1 MKNRRCRLA
10 AEFLAAFVICL
21 TFVGPVSAGGEQKV
35 RARADRALRD
45 GDFENAE
52 KMFRELLAKDAR
64 DKDAR
69 LGLSFALLKQRHLQ
83 DAYDQAARVILAEPL
98 SSRAHALLGA
108 AILAS
113 GNFQNSVEEFRTAL
127 SLEENESLA
136 IAGLAMVDFYE
147 NRMDA
152 AIKGLRRAVSLD
164 SDEPDYIFNL
174 GQATARNERYKE
186 AADAYERFLIIAPKT
201 DADRRARIRGLIDF
215 LRYLGN
221 QGVLYS
227 PNGNR
232 TSMPFESI
240 DGRPLL
246 KVRVNGSKEFLRF
259 VLDSG
264 SGMSV
269 ISEETA
275 KKLGLRPVARGGLA
289 RAVGGGGKFEIVYGF
304 LSSLELGDVKVAS
317 VPVYIRHFY
326 DNRIPVDGYLGLS
339 VISKF
344 IASVDYGERIFTLE
358 KQSGS
363 DDNDQIPAALAGPI
377 RTDIVEIPV
386 RTTSSGFL
394 SGEVRLEGIDKP
406 LNFIVDTGASVS
418 VVSEKLVTDEDLNSY
433 IAPVRMRVYGAA
445 GIADDVKT
453 VLLPKVMIGG
463 LTREQITA
471 AILDMEPVNETAG
484 FTQNGILGGNFLGHY
499 RVSFD
504 FHRALIRLEPLKKT
518 AKTGDSPTVQ
528 PM

>member
-1 MKNRRCRLA
+1 MKNRRRRLA

-21 TFVGPVSAGGEQKV
+21 AFVGPVSASGEQKG

-98 SSRAHALLGA
+98 SGRAHALLGA

-127 SLEENESLA
+127 SLQENESLA

-174 GQATARNERYKE
+174 GQANARNERYKE
-186 AADAYERFLIIAPKT
+186 AADAYERFLLIAPKT

-221 QGVLYS
+221 QGALYTT
-227 PNGNR
+227 NGNR

-259 VLDSG
+259 VLDTG

-275 KKLGLRPVARGGLA
+275 KKLGLHPVARGGLA

-326 DNRIPVDGYLGLS
+326 DNRTPVDGYLGLS

-344 IASVDYGERIFTLE
+344 IASVDYGERIFTLQ

-363 DDNDQIPAALAGPI
+363 DDSDQTPAAIAGPV
-377 RTDIVEIPV
+377 RTDIVEVPV

-418 VVSEKLVTDEDLNSY
+418 VVSEKLVTDEDLNTY

-453 VLLPKVMIGG
+453 VLLPKVMIGS

-504 FHRALIRLEPLKKT
+504 FQRALIRLEPLKKT
-518 AKTGDSPTVQ
+518 AKTSDSPTVQ

>member
-1 MKNRRCRLA
+1 LA

-21 TFVGPVSAGGEQKV
+21 AFVGPVSAGGEQKM
-35 RARADRALRD
+35 RTRADRALRD

-186 AADAYERFLIIAPKT
+186 AADAYERFLLIAPKT

-259 VLDSG
+259 VLDTG

-275 KKLGLRPVARGGLA
+275 KKLGLHPVARGGLA

-304 LSSLELGDVKVAS
+304 LSSVELGDVKVAS

-326 DNRIPVDGYLGLS
+326 DNRTPVDGYLGLS

-344 IASVDYGERIFTLE
+344 IASVDYGERVFTLE

-363 DDNDQIPAALAGPI
+363 DDNDQTPAAIAGPI

-418 VVSEKLVTDEDLNSY
+418 VVSEKLVTDEDLNTY

-453 VLLPKVMIGG
+453 VLLPKVMLGS

-484 FTQNGILGGNFLGHY
+484 FTQNGILGGNFLSHY

-504 FHRALIRLEPLKKT
+504 FQRALIKLEPLKKT
-518 AKTGDSPTVQ
+518 AKTSDSPTVQ